1 VQVVFTFRI
10 HPFIPVF
17 IGGDSI
23 NVRQYRRGN
32 LKWTIQRNWL
42 HRITKT
48 QDEDKQNTKTKH
60 NMCWTPPYTRRRQT
74 KQKTQHNMCWTPPYT
89 RRRQTKQKTQH
100 NTKTKHNMCWTPP
113 YTRHK
118 TKFSPSEY
126 IRSFPFLLGV
136 VRVAQFFV
144 YCVAICRPLFVCHFF
159 LFVIELFVILRFIAF
174 DYHLVF

>member
-1 VQVVFTFRI
+1 VQLVFTFRI

-42 HRITKT
+42 HRVTKT
-48 QDEDKQNTKTKH
+48 QDEDKQ
-60 NMCWTPPYTRRRQT
+60 
-74 KQKTQHNMCWTPPYT
+74 
-89 RRRQTKQKTQH
+89 

-126 IRSFPFLLGV
+126 IRAFPFLLGV